1 VKKIPMN
8 PYLALAISI
17 IIGIVGQLSLKAG
30 AVQSVGSKN
39 GFFQPFLILG
49 LFSYAC
55 AAVLYIIAL
64 REIPLSVAFP
74 SVSISYVVVAFIAH
88 LLWGEPFGLPQVAAL
103 LLITSGIYI
112 LYRK

>member
-1 VKKIPMN
+1 VKKISMN

-30 AVQSVGSKN
+30 AVQSVASKN
-39 GFFQPFLILG
+39 VFQPFLLLG

-55 AAVLYIIAL
+55 AAILYIIAL
-64 REIPLSVAFP
+64 KEIPLSVAFP
-74 SVSISYVVVAFIAH
+74 SVSISYVIVAFIAH
-88 LLWGEPFGLPQVAAL
+88 LIWGEPFGLPQVAAL
-103 LLITSGIYI
+103 LLISSGIYI